1 MKQQKTIY
9 HLIVDKSGSMS
20 DCIHLTI
27 NGFNEQLN
35 KIKQLQVEFPEQEIT
50 IGLTTF
56 NHAICHHFF
65 QQPASAVRKL
75 TEENYVP
82 TGSTALLDAVG
93 QSIREIEKIIQEQSH
108 YADITVVAVI
118 ITDGYENASNIYRL
132 DDIRRMIGRLEETG
146 KWTFS
151 FIGAT
156 LDAAEVAAQMAIKKD
171 NSFAFDKSEMKS
183 KVWDTLSMSMNSY
196 MDKKRNKKDLGNF
209 FDK

>member
-1 MKQQKTIY
+1 
-9 HLIVDKSGSMS
+9 MS

-56 NHAICHHFF
+56 NHAIYHHFF

-171 NSFAFDKSEMKS
+171 NSFSFDKSEMKS